1 MKSRTIKEL
10 IIFRYTPR
18 FNPKE
23 REIKE
28 LKRVFS
34 LDNNIVKEE
43 KDKRPNKVR
52 IDLIRDT
59 KDLVNRSNNMIG
71 IDKIEIIVMVAII
84 IIVILGLYY
93 SRVAPSYGHWGE
105 SGEVGKTIYI
115 RLINIIVVYIIII

>member
-23 REIKE
+23 WEIKE

-59 KDLVNRSNNMIG
+59 KDLVNRSNNMIER
-71 IDKIEIIVMVAII
+71 DKIEIIVIVAII
-84 IIVILGLYY
+84 IIVKLGLYY
-93 SRVAPSYGHWGE
+93 SRVAPSYGHSGE
-105 SGEVGKTIYI
+105 SGEVGRTIYI
-115 RLINIIVVYIIII
+115 RLINIILVYIIII